1 MKLRFLIP
9 LAKLLRARVT
19 RRPPD
24 VRIGSETPYMDRWW
38 VIPRNRWF
46 NVYLHH
52 FRRRDEDRALH
63 DHPWWSI
70 SFIFDGTYFE
80 HTEVPSIMRGPHG
93 QRTYTPKVTQ
103 RDAGAVAWR
112 GAESR
117 HRISL
122 PIVADGDGSYEVPCW
137 TIFIT
142 GPKVRDWGFWCK
154 KPDDNGPGRFVDWRI
169 FTGSDH
175 NVTGVG
181 SIGAG
186 CGEDM

>member
-1 MKLRFLIP
+1 ML
-9 LAKLLRARVT
+9 
-19 RRPPD
+19 
-24 VRIGSETPYMDRWW
+24 RWW
-38 VIPRNRWF
+38 LIPRNKYF
-46 NVYLHH
+46 NIYLHH
-52 FRRRDEDRALH
+52 FLRRDEDRALH

-70 SFIFDGTYFE
+70 SFIFEGSYFE
-80 HTEVPSIMRGPHG
+80 HTELETAELHGPDATGHCFA
-93 QRTYTPKVTQ
+93 YPIVLPVVTQ

-112 GAESR
+112 RATSR

-122 PIVADGDGSYEVPCW
+122 PIETPDKDHRVCRHGGDDELCDCGRKWHRDCVPVTREVPCW

-142 GPKVRDWGFWCK
+142 GPKVREWGFWC
-154 KPDDNGPGRFVDWRI
+154 GQRFVPWRI

-186 CGEDM
+186 CGED